1 MGEYLKYSS
10 EGLMKLQQVI
20 MELQN
25 EQTQLLNTL
34 GIEQIKFEQYAAEL
48 NPFMQSIIQD
58 SSITLE

>member
-34 GIEQIKFEQYAAEL
+34 GIEQTKFEQYAPEL
-48 NPFMQSIIQD
+48 NQFMQSIIHD
-58 SSITLE
+58 SSITVE